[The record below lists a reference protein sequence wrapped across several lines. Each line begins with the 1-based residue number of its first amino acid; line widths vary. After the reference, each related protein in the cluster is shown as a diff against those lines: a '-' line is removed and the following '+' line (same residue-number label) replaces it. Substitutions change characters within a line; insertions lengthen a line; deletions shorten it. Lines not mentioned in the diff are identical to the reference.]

1 MKELKE
7 KLQETLKENG
17 RKWLLYGIGGVLG
30 MLILGVLTNAAMSGL
45 HFMAE
50 GEGYRPDFSPAV
62 VFSSTSFIYGF
73 VEVLIIGIVYVMF
86 LSNPAGKSSKRML
99 NSKAERVEGAL
110 ENSRWMEEKERNELF
125 PKTEFSKLGALK
137 KDGIPLYAVYNSK
150 KKDMDINIIS
160 PAHGII
166 IGATGSG
173 KTTTFVNPVVQILGH
188 SSAGSS
194 MICTDPK
201 GELFQMHSKLLA
213 DHGYK
218 CMVLDLRDPY
228 SSFRW
233 NPLGSIYDNYQHYVT
248 MGDDIYERTDD
259 IAEVVASG
267 ELKLMHKQEEF
278 GDTWYEWDGCAWAVR
293 VDLIN
298 KIRVERQ
305 KVYDECYEDL
315 NDLISVICPIENEK
329 DPVWEKG
336 ARSIIMAVCLGMLE
350 DSENEALEMTKD
362 KFCFYNINKAIG
374 NSEDEYAAL
383 KDYFEGRD
391 KLSKAAGLSRQ
402 VLSAADQTLASYMS
416 IALDKLAMFNDE
428 GLCALTSATDIQ
440 PEQFGFEPTALFL
453 KIPDEK
459 DTRHGLAAVFILC
472 IYKALIKVASTR
484 EDLSLPRNV
493 FFLLDE
499 FGNMPKIDKFD
510 KMITVGRSR
519 KIWFEM
525 IVQSFEQ
532 LKNVYGETIANIVK
546 GNCGIKLFIG
556 SNDIPTCEE
565 FSKMCGNMTV
575 RTSSV
580 STGLKDKTGNINIS
594 TQMQTRPLIYPSEL
608 TRLNNAKSTG
618 NSIVVTFNNFPLMTK
633 FTPSYKCP
641 LYEFGQMDL
650 TEVRSNVF
658 FGDEVYYDLDERN
671 YLILDENAQKEG
683 EEGEETDEE
692 TEGYEEGEYE
702 EEEYEDGE
710 YEETEGAEEPAERE
724 EVREITPVAQ
734 TADDDLAEF
743 EQPIPSFDSIL
754 AGTDTPAPVAEVS
767 TPAPETPAQAAEA
780 TPAPAFVV
788 STQPIP
794 AAEAQIPVPAAVSA
808 DMPAQLLGQENAETN
823 NMGMLEEF
831 FLSDAYDEDIWME
844 DEMMDTT
851 SMMTGGSVEA
861 NEDMDSRL
869 LMEMLED
876 AEFLRNVSGADGT
889 GEPAVDPE
897 QQRADEEELA
907 QMMEGELYRE
917 VSQEASAAEILPFG
931 EDMYELE
938 EDEESG
944 ELEEAV

>member
-1 MKELKE
+1 MKELME
-7 KLQETLKENG
+7 KLKEALHADG
-17 RKWLLYGIGGVLG
+17 RKWLFYVLGGIIGMIVLG
-30 MLILGVLTNAAMSGL
+30 MLSNAAMSGL
-45 HFMAE
+45 KFMSA
-50 GEGYRPDFSPAV
+50 GEGYRPDFSPSV
-62 VFSSTSFIYGF
+62 LFSATSFIYGF
-73 VEVLIIGIVYVMF
+73 VEVLILVIVYVTF
-86 LSNPAGKSSKRML
+86 LSNPAGRSSKRML
-99 NSKAERVEGAL
+99 NSKAERVEGSL

-125 PKTEFSKLGALK
+125 PKTEFSKLPELK

-233 NPLGSIYDNYQHYVT
+233 NPLGSIYDNYQQYVT

-259 IAEVVASG
+259 IADVVASE

-305 KVYDECYEDL
+305 KIYDECYEDL

-350 DSENEALEMTKD
+350 DSENPSLEMTKD

-416 IALDKLAMFNDE
+416 IALDKLSMFNDE

-440 PEQFGFEPTALFL
+440 PEQFGYEPTALFL

-580 STGLKDKTGNINIS
+580 SSGLRDKTGNINIS

-650 TEVRSNVF
+650 TDVRSNVF
-658 FGDEVYYDLDERN
+658 FGDEIYYDLDERN
-671 YLILDENAQKEG
+671 YLILDEGAEKEG
-683 EEGEETDEE
+683 EEDEE
-692 TEGYEEGEYE
+692 AAEDYDESAAEEEYE
-702 EEEYEDGE
+702 EEEAEEEEAGTFEEEEDEAFEEEAETFEEEGIE
-710 YEETEGAEEPAERE
+710 AYEEEEVRESVEEEPEEDTQQPVFGEVSDMAERE
-724 EVREITPVAQ
+724 EVRDIRPA
-734 TADDDLAEF
+734 ADDETAQEYATEEERLLAEWDREF
-743 EQPIPSFDSIL
+743 GGDEIWNEPQTG
-754 AGTDTPAPVAEVS
+754 AGMSQA
-767 TPAPETPAQAAEA
+767 APEQTMGDLSAADAEA
-780 TPAPAFVV
+780 VGALM
-788 STQPIP
+788 Q
-794 AAEAQIPVPAAVSA
+794 Q
-808 DMPAQLLGQENAETN
+808 DML
-823 NMGMLEEF
+823 
-831 FLSDAYDEDIWME
+831 E
-844 DEMMDTT
+844 DEMFLEEVAGM
-851 SMMTGGSVEA
+851 
-861 NEDMDSRL
+861 NLLPEDS
-869 LMEMLED
+869 
-876 AEFLRNVSGADGT
+876 
-889 GEPAVDPE
+889 PAVDP
-897 QQRADEEELA
+897 QQLEEDEDDLNRMIEDMIYQEDLEEEA
-907 QMMEGELYRE
+907 Q
-917 VSQEASAAEILPFG
+917 AAEILPFG
-931 EDMYELE
+931 DDMYELDDDG
-938 EDEESG
+938 EDG
-944 ELEEAV
+944 LEEAV

>member
-1 MKELKE
+1 MKE
-7 KLQETLKENG
+7 QIQDNW
-17 RKWLLYGIGGVLG
+17 RKWLFMLLGGLVGIF
-30 MLILGVLTNAAMSGL
+30 ILGALTNAMMAGLAGSMSG
-45 HFMAE
+45 E
-50 GEGYRPDFSPAV
+50 GFKPDFSPQTI
-62 VFSSTSFIYGF
+62 FSKTSLIYGV
-73 VEVLIIGIVYVMF
+73 VEVVILGIIYGVY
-86 LSNPAGKSSKRML
+86 LANPAKGVANNML
-99 NSKAERVEGAL
+99 NSKADRVEGAL
-110 ENSRWMEEKERNELF
+110 ENSRWMTEKERNELF
-125 PKTEFSKLGALK
+125 PHTMYNSLGSLK
-137 KDGIPLYAVYNSK
+137 KDGVPLYAVYNSK
-150 KKDMDINIIS
+150 KKDMDINLIS

-188 SSAGSS
+188 SAAGSS

-201 GELFQMHSKLLA
+201 GELFQMHSKLLDA
-213 DHGYK
+213 HGYK

-233 NPLGSIYDNYQHYVT
+233 NPLGSIFDNYQNYVQ
-248 MGDDIYERTDD
+248 MGDDIYERTDPIQD
-259 IAEVVASG
+259 VIDSG
-267 ELKLMHKQEEF
+267 ELKLIHKPEEF
-278 GDTWYEWDGCAWAVR
+278 GDVWYEWDGCAWAVR
-293 VDLIN
+293 IDLIN

-350 DSENEALEMTKD
+350 DSENPDLEMTKD

-383 KDYFEGRD
+383 KDYFEGRS

-416 IALDKLAMFNDE
+416 IALDKLSMFNDE

-440 PEQFGFEPTALFL
+440 PEQFGNEPTALFL

-459 DTRHGLAAVFILC
+459 DTRHALAAVFILC
-472 IYKALIKVASTR
+472 IYKALIKVASAR

-575 RTSSV
+575 RTQSV
-580 STGLKDKTGNINIS
+580 SSGVKDKSGNVNIS
-594 TQMQTRPLIYPSEL
+594 SQIQTRPLIYPSEL

-650 TEVRSNVF
+650 TDVRNNVF
-658 FGDEVYYDLDERN
+658 FGDDVYYDLDERN
-671 YLILDENAQKEG
+671 YLILDQNEEKQEEEENEI
-683 EEGEETDEE
+683 EENEDFQDSFEDVSAEPAD
-692 TEGYEEGEYE
+692 YEDQSEYE
-702 EEEYEDGE
+702 ELSEYEEHSENNEEYSENNEEQSEYEDAD
-710 YEETEGAEEPAERE
+710 ETNDRYVNTAEDSMDDGMVAVMDETAQSEIMTDETVLSEEEPTLTE
-724 EVREITPVAQ
+724 EDMELLKEAGED
-734 TADDDLAEF
+734 ADSLSEEF
-743 EQPIPSFDSIL
+743 EKMNEQN
-754 AGTDTPAPVAEVS
+754 
-767 TPAPETPAQAAEA
+767 AAE
-780 TPAPAFVV
+780 
-788 STQPIP
+788 
-794 AAEAQIPVPAAVSA
+794 
-808 DMPAQLLGQENAETN
+808 
-823 NMGMLEEF
+823 
-831 FLSDAYDEDIWME
+831 DEDIT
-844 DEMMDTT
+844 D
-851 SMMTGGSVEA
+851 MT
-861 NEDMDSRL
+861 
-869 LMEMLED
+869 D
-876 AEFLRNVSGADGT
+876 AETDRELEEELDATVGEMVEVSDGSTELLSEEEMRRTITEAAADLASAAADSDWEELDNLFT
-889 GEPAVDPE
+889 DDESYMNDDDQIASE
-897 QQRADEEELA
+897 ERADETSD
-907 QMMEGELYRE
+907 Q
-917 VSQEASAAEILPFG
+917 
-931 EDMYELE
+931 
-938 EDEESG
+938 
-944 ELEEAV
+944 

>member
-62 VFSSTSFIYGF
+62 VFYSTYFIYGF

-683 EEGEETDEE
+683 EEEEE
-692 TEGYEEGEYE
+692 EGYDEAEESAGEYE
-702 EEEYEDGE
+702 EEEEAVE
-710 YEETEGAEEPAERE
+710 AEESEDTEDHREAEEVGEMAERE
-724 EVREITPVAQ
+724 EVREIHPTG
-734 TADDDLAEF
+734 TAADDLAEF
-743 EQPIPSFDSIL
+743 EQPLPSFDEIL
-754 AGTDTPAPVAEVS
+754 A
-767 TPAPETPAQAAEA
+767 
-780 TPAPAFVV
+780 
-788 STQPIP
+788 
-794 AAEAQIPVPAAVSA
+794 
-808 DMPAQLLGQENAETN
+808 
-823 NMGMLEEF
+823 
-831 FLSDAYDEDIWME
+831 
-844 DEMMDTT
+844 
-851 SMMTGGSVEA
+851 
-861 NEDMDSRL
+861 
-869 LMEMLED
+869 
-876 AEFLRNVSGADGT
+876 GT
-889 GEPAVDPE
+889 GEPAIVGENENDGQAETEEVLPDDEDDIWGDPWAVNTASVAEPLPVDTPALEEDDIDILMGKYMLEDELMLQEMTAIVAPAVEPE
-897 QQRADEEELA
+897 E
-907 QMMEGELYRE
+907 
-917 VSQEASAAEILPFG
+917 QEAAEDELSQMIEEMIYQEDLEEAKPAEILPFG
-931 EDMYELE
+931 DDMFDLEDDETEELE
-938 EDEESG
+938 EVG
-944 ELEEAV
+944 